1 MSPKVQ
7 SYLAFAAVVVG
18 LAGPKLADLLLSDGL
33 KLPATIVSA
42 LVVLAGAVKL
52 AQNPPMGLQSEPP
65 KDGAK

>member
-7 SYLAFAAVVVG
+7 TYLAFDAVVVG

-33 KLPATIVSA
+33 KLPTTIVSA
-42 LVVLAGAVKL
+42 LVVLAAAVKL
-52 AQNPPMGLQSEPP
+52 AALPQLGSSSEPP